1 MSDMAVFIYLCF
13 FVALFGATFAF
24 MFKSMTA
31 IYQMDK
37 PIKRRVHPEMD
48 EVETGTELLVF
59 RGIEDEEDE
68 EEEDDDGDILVVRKC
83 LLVCK
88 YRLKIFRQNFDP
100 FSFLVT
106 SVTRRTRRT

>member
-13 FVALFGATFAF
+13 FVVLFGATFAF

-59 RGIEDEEDE
+59 RGYEEDEEDE
-68 EEEDDDGDILVVRKC
+68 EDDGDILVVRK
-83 LLVCK
+83 
-88 YRLKIFRQNFDP
+88 
-100 FSFLVT
+100 
-106 SVTRRTRRT
+106 

>member
-1 MSDMAVFIYLCF
+1 MSDMAVFIYLYF

-24 MFKSMTA
+24 MFKSMTS

-59 RGIEDEEDE
+59 RGIEDEE
-68 EEEDDDGDILVVRKC
+68 EDDEDDEGDILVVRK
-83 LLVCK
+83 
-88 YRLKIFRQNFDP
+88 
-100 FSFLVT
+100 
-106 SVTRRTRRT
+106 

>member
-1 MSDMAVFIYLCF
+1 MNDMTVAIFFVFFIAVF
-13 FVALFGATFAF
+13 GAAFAF
-24 MFKSMTA
+24 MFKSMTM

-68 EEEDDDGDILVVRKC
+68 EEEDDDGDILVVRK
-83 LLVCK
+83 
-88 YRLKIFRQNFDP
+88 
-100 FSFLVT
+100 
-106 SVTRRTRRT
+106 

>member
-59 RGIEDEEDE
+59 RGYEEDEEDD
-68 EEEDDDGDILVVRKC
+68 DDDGDILVVRK
-83 LLVCK
+83 
-88 YRLKIFRQNFDP
+88 
-100 FSFLVT
+100 
-106 SVTRRTRRT
+106 

>member
-24 MFKSMTA
+24 MFKSMTS

-59 RGIEDEEDE
+59 RGIEDEE
-68 EEEDDDGDILVVRKC
+68 EDDEDDEGDILVVR
-83 LLVCK
+83 
-88 YRLKIFRQNFDP
+88 I
-100 FSFLVT
+100 
-106 SVTRRTRRT
+106 

>member
-59 RGIEDEEDE
+59 RGYEEDEEDD
-68 EEEDDDGDILVVRKC
+68 DDDGDILVGRK
-83 LLVCK
+83 
-88 YRLKIFRQNFDP
+88 
-100 FSFLVT
+100 
-106 SVTRRTRRT
+106 

>member
-59 RGIEDEEDE
+59 RGIEDEE
-68 EEEDDDGDILVVRKC
+68 EDDEDDEGDILVVRK
-83 LLVCK
+83 
-88 YRLKIFRQNFDP
+88 
-100 FSFLVT
+100 
-106 SVTRRTRRT
+106 

>member
-24 MFKSMTA
+24 MFKSMTS

-59 RGIEDEEDE
+59 RGIEDEE
-68 EEEDDDGDILVVRKC
+68 EDDEDDEGDLLVVRK
-83 LLVCK
+83 
-88 YRLKIFRQNFDP
+88 
-100 FSFLVT
+100 
-106 SVTRRTRRT
+106 

>member
-1 MSDMAVFIYLCF
+1 MAVFIYLCF

-24 MFKSMTA
+24 MFKSMTS

-59 RGIEDEEDE
+59 RGIEDDEEDD
-68 EEEDDDGDILVVRKC
+68 EDDDGDILVVRK
-83 LLVCK
+83 
-88 YRLKIFRQNFDP
+88 
-100 FSFLVT
+100 
-106 SVTRRTRRT
+106 

>member
-1 MSDMAVFIYLCF
+1 MNDMTIAIFFVFFIAVF
-13 FVALFGATFAF
+13 GAAFAF
-24 MFKSMTA
+24 MFKSMTM

-68 EEEDDDGDILVVRKC
+68 EEEDDDGDILVVRK
-83 LLVCK
+83 
-88 YRLKIFRQNFDP
+88 
-100 FSFLVT
+100 
-106 SVTRRTRRT
+106 

>member
-1 MSDMAVFIYLCF
+1 MAVFIYLCF

-24 MFKSMTA
+24 MLKSMTS

-59 RGIEDEEDE
+59 RGIEDEE
-68 EEEDDDGDILVVRKC
+68 EDDEDDEGDILVVRK
-83 LLVCK
+83 
-88 YRLKIFRQNFDP
+88 
-100 FSFLVT
+100 
-106 SVTRRTRRT
+106 

>member
-1 MSDMAVFIYLCF
+1 MNDMTIAIFFVFFIAVF
-13 FVALFGATFAF
+13 GAAFAF
-24 MFKSMTA
+24 MFKSMTM

-68 EEEDDDGDILVVRKC
+68 EEDDDDGDILVVRK
-83 LLVCK
+83 
-88 YRLKIFRQNFDP
+88 
-100 FSFLVT
+100 
-106 SVTRRTRRT
+106 

>member
-13 FVALFGATFAF
+13 FVALFGAAFAF

-59 RGIEDEEDE
+59 RGIEDEE
-68 EEEDDDGDILVVRKC
+68 EDDEDDEGDILVVRK
-83 LLVCK
+83 
-88 YRLKIFRQNFDP
+88 
-100 FSFLVT
+100 
-106 SVTRRTRRT
+106 

>member
-59 RGIEDEEDE
+59 RGIEDED
-68 EEEDDDGDILVVRKC
+68 EDDEDDEGDILVVRK
-83 LLVCK
+83 
-88 YRLKIFRQNFDP
+88 
-100 FSFLVT
+100 
-106 SVTRRTRRT
+106 

>member
-13 FVALFGATFAF
+13 FVVLFGATFAF

-59 RGIEDEEDE
+59 RGIEDEG
-68 EEEDDDGDILVVRKC
+68 EDDEDDEGDILVVRK
-83 LLVCK
+83 
-88 YRLKIFRQNFDP
+88 
-100 FSFLVT
+100 
-106 SVTRRTRRT
+106 

>member
-1 MSDMAVFIYLCF
+1 MNDVIVIVFLVC

-24 MFKSMTA
+24 MFKSMTM

-59 RGIEDEEDE
+59 RGYEDEED
-68 EEEDDDGDILVVRKC
+68 DKDDGDILVVRK
-83 LLVCK
+83 
-88 YRLKIFRQNFDP
+88 
-100 FSFLVT
+100 
-106 SVTRRTRRT
+106 

>member
-13 FVALFGATFAF
+13 FVVLFGATFAF

-59 RGIEDEEDE
+59 RGIEDEEEDDD
-68 EEEDDDGDILVVRKC
+68 DDDGDILVVRK
-83 LLVCK
+83 
-88 YRLKIFRQNFDP
+88 
-100 FSFLVT
+100 
-106 SVTRRTRRT
+106 

>member
-24 MFKSMTA
+24 MFKSMTS

-37 PIKRRVHPEMD
+37 PIKRRVHPVMD

-59 RGIEDEEDE
+59 RGIEDEE
-68 EEEDDDGDILVVRKC
+68 EDDEDDEGDILVVRK
-83 LLVCK
+83 
-88 YRLKIFRQNFDP
+88 
-100 FSFLVT
+100 
-106 SVTRRTRRT
+106 

>member
-13 FVALFGATFAF
+13 FVVLFGATFAF

-59 RGIEDEEDE
+59 RGIEDEE
-68 EEEDDDGDILVVRKC
+68 EDDEDDEGDILVVRK
-83 LLVCK
+83 
-88 YRLKIFRQNFDP
+88 
-100 FSFLVT
+100 
-106 SVTRRTRRT
+106 

>member
-24 MFKSMTA
+24 MFKSMTS

-59 RGIEDEEDE
+59 RGIEDEE
-68 EEEDDDGDILVVRKC
+68 EDDEDDEGDILVVRK
-83 LLVCK
+83 
-88 YRLKIFRQNFDP
+88 
-100 FSFLVT
+100 
-106 SVTRRTRRT
+106 

>member
-24 MFKSMTA
+24 MFKSMTS

-59 RGIEDEEDE
+59 RGIEDED
-68 EEEDDDGDILVVRKC
+68 EDDEDDEGDILVVRK
-83 LLVCK
+83 
-88 YRLKIFRQNFDP
+88 
-100 FSFLVT
+100 
-106 SVTRRTRRT
+106 

>member
-24 MFKSMTA
+24 MFKSMTS

-59 RGIEDEEDE
+59 RGLEDDEEDD
-68 EEEDDDGDILVVRKC
+68 EDDEGDILVVRK
-83 LLVCK
+83 
-88 YRLKIFRQNFDP
+88 
-100 FSFLVT
+100 
-106 SVTRRTRRT
+106 

>member
-24 MFKSMTA
+24 MFKSMTS

-59 RGIEDEEDE
+59 RGIEDEEEDDD
-68 EEEDDDGDILVVRKC
+68 DDDGDILVVRK
-83 LLVCK
+83 
-88 YRLKIFRQNFDP
+88 
-100 FSFLVT
+100 
-106 SVTRRTRRT
+106 